1 MTDEIKKMLERNV
14 SEWEI
19 QIDNVDGQL
28 AMEPTEIARAK
39 IVVVDKE
46 SFDRLKRGFLK
57 LMEQRD
63 CLIDSYYQTHDFRV
77 RQREVDNSALEA
89 AMKGEE
95 T

>member
-1 MTDEIKKMLERNV
+1 MTNKLKKMLEPKYEGKDSWGV
-14 SEWEI
+14 E
-19 QIDNVDGQL
+19 
-28 AMEPTEIARAK
+28 
-39 IVVVDKE
+39 VVGRQDL
-46 SFDRLKRGFLK
+46 DRFKRGFLK

-77 RQREVDNSALEA
+77 RQREVDNAELEA